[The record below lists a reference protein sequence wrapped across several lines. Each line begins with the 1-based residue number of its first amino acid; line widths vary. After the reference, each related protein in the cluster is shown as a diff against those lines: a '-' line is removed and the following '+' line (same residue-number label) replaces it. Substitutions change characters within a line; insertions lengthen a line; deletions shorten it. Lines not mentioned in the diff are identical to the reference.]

1 MQLDVGATR
10 AGEADDGVFR
20 HARDFVPWA
29 ERLAQSPGD
38 DKSRRGLDVILKEAE
53 RAARYRLVIE
63 EGPQSGSFIYKTL
76 DRITGEVVKQ
86 LPREQVVDLMQTAQ
100 YSAGSV
106 IDTKA

>member
-1 MQLDVGATR
+1 MQSNAKVVPI
-10 AGEADDGVFR
+10 GVAAVQPAAASSGSGDSHDSRF
-20 HARDFVPWA
+20 
-29 ERLAQSPGD
+29 AQ
-38 DKSRRGLDVILKEAE
+38 EAE

-76 DRITGEVVKQ
+76 DRVTGEVVKQ
-86 LPREQVVDLMQTAQ
+86 LPREQVVDLIEAVQ